1 MNPRTLPCGV
11 YAVTDRELTPGEQ
24 LPLAVAA
31 AARGGARIVQYRN
44 KGGDPASRLREAA
57 MLRSVCTQ
65 VGAVFIVNDDEALA
79 AAVGADGVHLGRD
92 DPEPGAVR
100 ARVGGDLIIGVSC
113 YADPAAARHAVA
125 AGADYVAFG
134 SVFPSPTKPG
144 AVRAPLELLGL
155 GPQLGVPV
163 VAIGGID
170 ERNIAS
176 VAAAG
181 AHAAAVISGLFAG
194 GEPEDAARRLS
205 AAFSGARPQQAPP
218 FLTVK

>member
-1 MNPRTLPCGV
+1 MTRYPLPQGI
-11 YAVTDRELTPGEQ
+11 YAVTDNTLTPNER
-24 LPLAVAA
+24 LPQAVAA
-31 AARGGARIVQYRN
+31 VIRGGVRTVQYRN
-44 KGGDPASRLREAA
+44 KTGDASTRLREAA

-65 VGAVFIVNDDEALA
+65 AGALFIVNDDEALA

-92 DPEPGAVR
+92 DPDPAAVR
-100 ARVGGDLIIGVSC
+100 ARMGRHLIIGVSC
-113 YADPAAARHAVA
+113 YADADAARDAVA

-144 AVRAPLELLGL
+144 AVRAPLGLLGL
-155 GPQLGVPV
+155 GPELGVPV

-170 ERNIAS
+170 ADNVAS

-194 GEPEDAARRLS
+194 PDPENAARGLS
-205 AAFSGARPQQAPP
+205 QAFAGAGR
-218 FLTVK
+218 